1 MSSENFVYIYS
12 NSIRGLDQ
20 FHRLTSKKFIKNGC
34 CVYGC
39 CTSPMLPY
47 KVCTRHFGVPF
58 VINLCQKHSKYKY
71 LLLRYGKDYIKSI
84 KALSNSDIL
93 KIIKFNESLKTEKS
107 QNVAKK
113 NLTKAIDR
121 LIKLGCSEDEIINQC
136 KLIYNEHII
145 GEIIK

>member
-1 MSSENFVYIYS
+1 
-12 NSIRGLDQ
+12 
-20 FHRLTSKKFIKNGC
+20 
-34 CVYGC
+34 
-39 CTSPMLPY
+39 MLPY